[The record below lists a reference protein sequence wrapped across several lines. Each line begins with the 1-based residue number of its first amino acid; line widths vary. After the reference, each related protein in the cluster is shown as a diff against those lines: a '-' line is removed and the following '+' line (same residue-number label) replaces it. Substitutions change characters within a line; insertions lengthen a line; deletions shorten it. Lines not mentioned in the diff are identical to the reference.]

1 MSDGDGHIGIGEM
14 CARFDVTPRTLRFYE
29 QKGLLQP
36 RREGLKRLFG
46 ARERARLTLILRGR
60 RFGLSLDEISD
71 LLALYDAGG
80 QRAQLQPTLKA
91 ARRQLTALVAQR
103 ADLDETIDDLR
114 AQIATIEAMLDN
126 AP

>member
-1 MSDGDGHIGIGEM
+1 M

-36 RREGLKRLFG
+36 RREGLRRLFG

-80 QRAQLQPTLKA
+80 QRAQLQATLKA
-91 ARRQLTALVAQR
+91 AHRQMTALTAQR
-103 ADLDETIDDLR
+103 ADLDQTIDDLR